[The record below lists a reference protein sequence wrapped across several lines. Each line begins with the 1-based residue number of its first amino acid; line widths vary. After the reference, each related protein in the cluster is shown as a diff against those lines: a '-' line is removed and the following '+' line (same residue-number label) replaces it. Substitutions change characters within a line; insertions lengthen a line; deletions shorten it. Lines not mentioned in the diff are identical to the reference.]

1 MNIQDLI
8 EELLVELSYNSP
20 NGTPDFKNK
29 ETIGQIYEFF
39 SSKGLSEVGQEL
51 INNLLSEAPKQQ
63 LSQDKKFKNSQLNK
77 VVQYKDKDGNDKEGL
92 VGNLLRL
99 GTDQPGREAAER
111 ALSGLSD
118 EDREALNKELGGEGG
133 GGEETPQPTSQGG
146 VQQQTQ
152 QGTSVTPDTEA
163 GKSFTDQL
171 SSSDP
176 AYTGDEGET
185 EKEETEEGTPFKPAP
200 ASTISNKT
208 QRLEKARS
216 IVMEGNYNDDT
227 KNAYE
232 IFEREYNKILNAT
245 TKEEQLEG
253 LRVLV
258 ENGFIERNGNGK
270 KMYVSNLPLGHKQ
283 ISDGDSFS
291 EYLNKLAEENEID
304 VPYRNSS
311 KDRALADT
319 SGKHNEAGVVAL
331 LDPSDEN
338 VNEYNRFRE
347 EYSEFGGDEGEAHRQ
362 NEAAAEEIKKEVE
375 RVFPGGKVKSVKQVG
390 GIGETELKK
399 LGINPKVDPTDI
411 IIEVETPNG
420 TTQLMKVSMKI
431 YSNPKDITMKNSG
444 VGKAGA
450 DYLGFEEIDNEW
462 QAMRDRND
470 WREPGISD
478 QEQGERKRKFREEYL
493 TMFSNKMVEL
503 SKTEEGQQKLLQM
516 WKDVHGCGNNVYT
529 SVTNKKTGETKV
541 YSPDHYCEPETPFQ
555 VEYDGTKVVI
565 KMNTRS
571 DAYMQIDCKTETT
584 SSPKLLFK
592 HKKK

>member
-8 EELLVELSYNSP
+8 EDLLSELSYQSP
-20 NGTPDFKNK
+20 TGVPDLKDRK
-29 ETIGQIYEFF
+29 TIGQIYEFF
-39 SSKGLSEVGQEL
+39 NSNGLGEVGQQF
-51 INNLLSEAPKQQ
+51 INNLLSEAPNQP
-63 LSQDKKFKNSQLNK
+63 LSQEKKFKNPQLNK
-77 VVQYKDKDGNDKEGL
+77 VVQYKDNEGKDKEGL

-118 EDREALNKELGGEGG
+118 EERENLNKELGDEGG
-133 GGEETPQPTSQGG
+133 GGEDTPQPTSQGG
-146 VQQQTQ
+146 DQQQTQ
-152 QGTSVTPDTEA
+152 QGTALNPDTEA

-171 SSSDP
+171 SPSDV
-176 AYTGDEGET
+176 AYTGDENET
-185 EKEETEEGTPFKPAP
+185 EKEETEEVTPFKQPST
-200 ASTISNKT
+200 STISNKT
-208 QRLEKARS
+208 QRLEKARN
-216 IVMEGNYNDDT
+216 IVMEGDYNDAT

-253 LRVLV
+253 LEVLV

-270 KMYVSNLPLGHKQ
+270 KMYVSNLPLGHKH

-291 EYLNKLAEENEID
+291 EYLNKVAEENRID

-319 SGKHNEAGVVAL
+319 SGKHNEAGVVAI
-331 LDPSDEN
+331 LDPSETN
-338 VNEYNRFRE
+338 KNEYDRYRE
-347 EYSEFGGDEGEAHRQ
+347 EYSEFGGNESDAHKQ
-362 NEAAAEEIKKEVE
+362 NEQAALEIQKEVE
-375 RVFPGGKVKSVKQVG
+375 KVFPGGKIKSAKQVG
-390 GIGETELKK
+390 GVGETELKK
-399 LGINPKVDPTDI
+399 LGIDPKVDPTDV

-420 TTQLMKVSMKI
+420 TTQIMKVSMKV

-450 DYLGFEEIDNEW
+450 DYLGFEEIDNQW
-462 QAMRDRND
+462 QEMRDRND

-503 SKTEEGQQKLLQM
+503 SKSEEGQEKLLQM